1 MALFNEGDIIFVP
14 QMCSLQSMV
23 YYGEHRA
30 EGLTCPCTWMH
41 SKGIVQ
47 KIQGNFV
54 YVGDLLD
61 SSRKTAFHHSDITLV
76 QKAGAEDGQD

>member
-1 MALFNEGDIIFVP
+1 
-14 QMCSLQSMV
+14 
-23 YYGEHRA
+23 
-30 EGLTCPCTWMH
+30 MH